1 MQDFHFT
8 IFKNSPLRGG
18 QAQRSVSRI
27 KQLLANTAKYE
38 DENKNTTSDSTLK
51 SAEDTNTMLIFL
63 ASVIAKTT

>member
-1 MQDFHFT
+1 MQDFHFS

>member
-1 MQDFHFT
+1 MQDFHFS

-18 QAQRSVSRI
+18 QAQRPVSRI

>member
-1 MQDFHFT
+1 VQDFHFT

>member
-1 MQDFHFT
+1 MQNFHFT
-8 IFKNSPLRGG
+8 IFKNAPLRGG